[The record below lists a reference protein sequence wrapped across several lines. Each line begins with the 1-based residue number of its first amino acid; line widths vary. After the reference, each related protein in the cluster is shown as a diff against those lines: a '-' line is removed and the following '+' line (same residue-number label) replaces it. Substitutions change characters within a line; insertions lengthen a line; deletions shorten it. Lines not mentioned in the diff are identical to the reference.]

1 MSYEILEKT
10 YTTLTEEQQQIVY
23 SLVLSLEKMNEKKS
37 AKKREFGKFAGK
49 ASATFSDSW
58 QMTEEELCAL

>member
-10 YTTLTEEQQQIVY
+10 YTALTEEQKQIVY
-23 SLVLSLEKMNEKKS
+23 SLVLSLEKMNEKKFS
-37 AKKREFGKFAGK
+37 KNREFGKFAGK
-49 ASATFSDSW
+49 ANASFSDNW